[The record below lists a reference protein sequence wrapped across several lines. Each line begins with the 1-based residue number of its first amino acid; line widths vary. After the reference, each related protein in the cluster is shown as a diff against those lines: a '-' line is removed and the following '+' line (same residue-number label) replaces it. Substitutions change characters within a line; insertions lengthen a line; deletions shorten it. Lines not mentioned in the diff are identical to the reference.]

1 MCGLMTFIAA
11 AATCAAALRYRFR
24 YREEEQVGYVVEREG
39 RWYAVGYEGLHPT
52 TGAELRRWHRAA
64 DENAARSLAAAL
76 PSKGRPGEYGMTL
89 ARFVRTQWLPP
100 KRNALKPSTFHRY
113 EAMSEQYLLP
123 HLGRV
128 PLRSLTSTD
137 LERLYA
143 RLLASGARD
152 DGPLAP
158 KTVLNVHQIIRKAL
172 GDALRKGLVV
182 RNVAVAVD
190 PPRVTASP
198 EQRCWNEDQLR
209 RFLHEAKQHRLYPA
223 LRLAAMTGMRRGE
236 VVGLRWSD
244 VDLDGARLAVR
255 RTASCAG
262 YTVHVTTNKTPTSRR
277 AVDLDAET
285 VTVLRAWQ
293 NAQADELGG
302 SSELVFTNRRGS
314 LLHPHVLSQSFERV
328 TRTAGLP
335 RIRFHDLRHTHATLL
350 LKAGVPLKVV
360 SERLGHSTPA
370 FTMTVYQHVLPGMQ
384 RDAADLFAR
393 LVASTN
399 DVVVSVADR

>member
-1 MCGLMTFIAA
+1 M
-11 AATCAAALRYRFR
+11 
-24 YREEEQVGYVVEREG
+24 GYVVERDG

-52 TGAELRRWHRAA
+52 TGVELRRWHRAA
-64 DENAARSLAAAL
+64 DEQTARMLAAAL
-76 PSKGRPGEYGMTL
+76 PARDRFAGALGITL

-113 EAMSEQYLLP
+113 EAMSEHYLLP

-128 PLRSLTSTD
+128 PLRALTSTD
-137 LERLYA
+137 LDRLYA
-143 RLLASGARD
+143 HLLTSGAKNG
-152 DGPLAP
+152 GPLAA
-158 KTVLNVHQIIRKAL
+158 KTVLNVHQIVRKAL

-182 RNVAVAVD
+182 RNVALAVD

-198 EQRCWNEDQLR
+198 EQRCWTEDQLR
-209 RFLHEAKQHRLYPA
+209 CFLHKAQEHRLHPA

-244 VDLDGARLAVR
+244 VDFDRARLAVR

-262 YTVHVTTNKTPTSRR
+262 YAVHVTTNKTATSRR
-277 AVDLDAET
+277 AVDLDVDT
-285 VTVLRAWQ
+285 VTVLRAWRV
-293 NAQADELGG
+293 AQAKELDHV
-302 SSELVFTNRRGS
+302 SELVFTNRRGE

-328 TRTAGLP
+328 ARDAGLP

-350 LKAGVPLKVV
+350 LKSGVPLKVV

-393 LVASTN
+393 LVSTT
-399 DVVVSVADR
+399 DDAQTDDALMVSVADR

>member
-1 MCGLMTFIAA
+1 M
-11 AATCAAALRYRFR
+11 
-24 YREEEQVGYVVEREG
+24 GYVVERQG

-52 TGAELRRWHRAA
+52 TGVELRRWHRAA
-64 DENAARSLAAAL
+64 DEESARMMAAAL
-76 PSKGRPGEYGMTL
+76 PVRDRFAGGQGITL

-128 PLRSLTSTD
+128 PVRSLTSSD
-137 LERLYA
+137 LERLHA
-143 RLLASGARD
+143 RLLSSGAKD
-152 DGPLAP
+152 GGPLAA
-158 KTVLNVHQIIRKAL
+158 KTVLNVHQIVRKAL

-182 RNVAVAVD
+182 RNVALAVD

-209 RFLHEAKQHRLYPA
+209 RFLQEAKQHRLHPA

-236 VVGLRWSD
+236 VLGLGWPD
-244 VDLDGARLAVR
+244 VDLDGGRLAVR

-262 YTVHVTTNKTPTSRR
+262 YTVHVTTNKTATSRR

-285 VTVLRAWQ
+285 IAVLRAWH
-293 NAQADELGG
+293 NAQTEELDRP
-302 SSELVFTNRRGS
+302 SELVFTNTRGA

-328 TRTAGLP
+328 TRNAGLP
-335 RIRFHDLRHTHATLL
+335 RIRLHDVRHTHATLL

-393 LVASTN
+393 LVATT
-399 DVVVSVADR
+399 DEAFVVSVADR